1 MACKRIKVNIDWK
14 GLQCEGT
21 VVFGDTSGDRSV
33 PGGEFELAPY
43 VEDLEVLGPE
53 GDIMEYLSS
62 NAIGIIEDIMI
73 EETYDRGLR

>member
-1 MACKRIKVNIDWK
+1 MKCERIPVAIDWK

-21 VVFGDTSGDRSV
+21 VVVGDTGGDRSV

-43 VEDLEVLGPE
+43 VEDLQVMGPE
-53 GDIMEYLSS
+53 GDIMEYLSLK
-62 NAIGIIEDIMI
+62 AVVIIIDMMI